1 MFRRKKEQTTL
12 HTFQERIPLFWRQE
26 QQGAKKT
33 LDFAD
38 LS

>member
-12 HTFQERIPLFWRQE
+12 HTIPVRIPLFWRKE
-26 QQGAKKT
+26 QPRAKKT

-38 LS
+38 IS